1 MIGSPRFKVLMN
13 GMIYNQQIIKEEV
26 KGEEDDK
33 SQIEENHPKS
43 KVETSVKYL
52 NDEREIRN
60 NTLLNNVSKE
70 KHDETFNQ
78 NENTKKTEKSRV
90 KQNNQESNLDGIV
103 IDNEDNLPNFDEG
116 NESADSD

>member
-1 MIGSPRFKVLMN
+1 MIGSPRFKVLMS

-33 SQIEENHPKS
+33 SQIEENHPKM
-43 KVETSVKYL
+43 KVENSVKYS
-52 NDEREIRN
+52 NDEREFQN
-60 NTLLNNVSKE
+60 NLLINSVSKE
-70 KHDETFNQ
+70 KHEAFNQ
-78 NENTKKTEKSRV
+78 NENTNKIEKSRV

>member
-103 IDNEDNLPNFDEG
+103 IDNEDNLPNFDED